1 VPALRELP
9 LRQVLAR
16 LDGEPADALE
26 SETLEF
32 KNWVETPDARERQLR
47 ELREAVVC
55 FANARGGVIVLGVVD
70 RKRTRRE
77 AIAGVGD
84 LDPRQLI
91 KSIYDGTVPHILVEI
106 DELFEPE
113 GRLLAIRVPRGLP
126 PHTTA
131 EGLAKIRVGKECK
144 PLTGPELARL
154 VASGGQFDP
163 TAETLPGTSLADL
176 DSEALQLARR
186 FLATDGQKPEL
197 AALRDEELLS
207 NLGLVVHGELTLA
220 AVLLAGRSAALARW
234 APSHEIV
241 FVHLRS
247 TGRYDARHDLKG
259 PILVALDALQ
269 RLFQAHLR
277 VTPIQTDLFAEIQ
290 VPDLTGWTARE
301 SVLNALVHRDYFLRQ
316 SVHVEI
322 HPKKVVVASPGGFIG
337 GVTAENVLRHAPVR
351 RNPLLA
357 SACQALGLVNR
368 AGLGVDRLFEE
379 LLRLGKGTPRYE
391 ADEAGVKLTLPTRTH
406 EGFAR
411 FVATEERERRRL
423 DLDDLIVL
431 RTLAERG
438 ELDRWSAARVLQ
450 LSEEEAAEK
459 LVSLRERGY
468 LRPHGRGRG
477 TSYQLERRLSEQLRG
492 TIATD
497 DAVAIDA
504 ESVRLR
510 VLAQLREKGALANA
524 DIRRLS
530 GYSRPEVLRLM
541 ASLRESG
548 EVVLEGRGR
557 AARYRLPEGQGRRDR
572 SGKK

>member
-1 VPALRELP
+1 
-9 LRQVLAR
+9 
-16 LDGEPADALE
+16 
-26 SETLEF
+26 
-32 KNWVETPDARERQLR
+32 
-47 ELREAVVC
+47 
-55 FANARGGVIVLGVVD
+55 
-70 RKRTRRE
+70 
-77 AIAGVGD
+77 
-84 LDPRQLI
+84 
-91 KSIYDGTVPHILVEI
+91 
-106 DELFEPE
+106 
-113 GRLLAIRVPRGLP
+113 
-126 PHTTA
+126 
-131 EGLAKIRVGKECK
+131 
-144 PLTGPELARL
+144 
-154 VASGGQFDP
+154 
-163 TAETLPGTSLADL
+163 
-176 DSEALQLARR
+176 
-186 FLATDGQKPEL
+186 
-197 AALRDEELLS
+197 
-207 NLGLVVHGELTLA
+207 
-220 AVLLAGRSAALARW
+220 
-234 APSHEIV
+234 
-241 FVHLRS
+241 
-247 TGRYDARHDLKG
+247 
-259 PILVALDALQ
+259 
-269 RLFQAHLR
+269 
-277 VTPIQTDLFAEIQ
+277 
-290 VPDLTGWTARE
+290 
-301 SVLNALVHRDYFLRQ
+301 
-316 SVHVEI
+316 
-322 HPKKVVVASPGGFIG
+322 
-337 GVTAENVLRHAPVR
+337 
-351 RNPLLA
+351 A

>member
-1 VPALRELP
+1 MADRLSF
-9 LRQVLAR
+9 QVLLHR

-47 ELREAVVC
+47 DLREAVVC

-70 RKRTRRE
+70 RKRSRRE
-77 AIAGVGD
+77 AIVGVGD
-84 LDPRQLI
+84 LDVRQVR
-91 KSIYDGTVPHILVEI
+91 KAIYDETEPHILVEI
-106 DELFEPE
+106 DELNEPE

-126 PHTTA
+126 PHTTS

-144 PLTGPELARL
+144 PLTGPDLARL
-154 VASGGQFDP
+154 VASGGLSDP

-176 DSEALQLARR
+176 DPEAVKLATR
-186 FLATDGQKPEL
+186 FLATDGQRPEL
-197 AALRDEELLS
+197 AALRPEEMLS
-207 NLGLVVHGELTLA
+207 NIGLLVHGELTLA

-234 APSHEIV
+234 APSYEIV
-241 FVHLRS
+241 FVHLKS
-247 TGRYDARHDLKG
+247 PGRFDARHDIKG
-259 PILVALDALQ
+259 AILVALESLQ
-269 RLFQAHLR
+269 RLFQAHLK
-277 VTPIQTDLFAEIQ
+277 VTPVQTDLFAEVQ
-290 VPDLTGWTARE
+290 VPDLTGWAARE
-301 SVLNALVHRDYFLRQ
+301 SVLNAIVHRDYFLRQ

-368 AGLGVDRLFEE
+368 AGLGVDRIFEE
-379 LLRLGKGTPRYE
+379 LLRLGKGMPRYE

-411 FVATEERERRRL
+411 FAATEERERRRL

-438 ELDRWSAARVLQ
+438 EIDRWSAARALQ
-450 LSEEEAAEK
+450 LAGEKAADK
-459 LVSLRERGY
+459 LVSLRERGH

-477 TSYQLERRLSEQLRG
+477 TSYQLERRLSAQLRG
-492 TIATD
+492 TLATD
-497 DAVAIDA
+497 DVVTTDA

-510 VLAQLREKGALANA
+510 VLALLREKGSLSNA

-541 ASLRESG
+541 SALRASG

-557 AARYRLPEGQGRRDR
+557 AARYRPAGGGATRSRRR
-572 SGKK
+572 E